1 LALDLVILPAT
12 THGGM
17 KFLNATFNLWA
28 LHIDYP
34 FFDVAGST
42 REQSLRGKSA
52 CLNGPADLDVPL
64 CGAAYRRYLT
74 SLTLWAS
81 LDSNQRPLPF
91 SHGIAGQW
99 AVMAAH

>member
-1 LALDLVILPAT
+1 
-12 THGGM
+12 M